1 MRDKVAGTLLPMD
14 RDTFEKL
21 VEEGFLLLPEK
32 FRAKIKNVALLVED
46 EPSEEV
52 RAREGLTGDET
63 LLGLYQGI
71 PNTARGDS
79 YGVGPTLPDTITLY
93 QLPIEDAAHED
104 GVEVRTVIAETIWH
118 EYAHYF
124 GMDEDEVRLREEERE
139 P

>member
-1 MRDKVAGTLLPMD
+1 MTREA
-14 RDTFEKL
+14 FEQL

-32 FRAKIKNVALLVED
+32 FRAKIRNVALLVED

-52 RAREGLTGDET
+52 RAQEGLEGEET

-93 QLPIEDAAHED
+93 QAPIEEAARED
-104 GVEVRTVIAETIWH
+104 GEDVRKVIAETIWH

-124 GMDEDEVRLREEERE
+124 GMDEDEVRLREDTRR
-139 P
+139 